1 MNYIEQA
8 YKGHTKFWMFIFT
21 SAAISGVFIYNIM
34 AYFTTDPQDLEAVY
48 DLMASL
54 HPLVNLSINLL
65 PFVFLLGALF
75 FLVRFLHERSL
86 TSLTTSRKK
95 IDWAR
100 FRFSFLLVT
109 TISLVGFALSYFA
122 DPSQYILQFDWFKF
136 SMLLLVSLALFPFQI
151 GLEEYLFR
159 GYLMQHIGIIASN
172 KWFPLLF
179 TSVFFGLAHS
189 ANPEVAEL
197 GMITMAFYIG
207 TGLFLGIC
215 TLMDEGI
222 ELALGFHLGN
232 NLLAALLVT
241 ADYSALKTDAVFKL
255 AGESQTT
262 SLFDIIGPLLIY
274 YPILLIVF
282 SKKYGWTKWQNRLFG
297 KVVKP
302 ETI

>member
-1 MNYIEQA
+1 M
-8 YKGHTKFWMFIFT
+8 
-21 SAAISGVFIYNIM
+21 V
-34 AYFTTDPQDLEAVY
+34 
-48 DLMASL
+48 
-54 HPLVNLSINLL
+54 
-65 PFVFLLGALF
+65 
-75 FLVRFLHERSL
+75 
-86 TSLTTSRKK
+86 
-95 IDWAR
+95 
-100 FRFSFLLVT
+100 
-109 TISLVGFALSYFA
+109 
-122 DPSQYILQFDWFKF
+122 
-136 SMLLLVSLALFPFQI
+136 
-151 GLEEYLFR
+151 
-159 GYLMQHIGIIASN
+159 
-172 KWFPLLF
+172 
-179 TSVFFGLAHS
+179 LAHS